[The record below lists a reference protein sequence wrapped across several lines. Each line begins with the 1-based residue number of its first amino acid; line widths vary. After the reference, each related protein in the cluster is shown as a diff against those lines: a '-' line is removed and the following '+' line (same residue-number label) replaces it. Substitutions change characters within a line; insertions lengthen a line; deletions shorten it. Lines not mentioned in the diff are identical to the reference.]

1 MNISNSRRVWIKSAL
16 VLFLAVAAYGLAACD
31 DSNDGP
37 GCGSVPA
44 DMTDDFFQRN
54 RVVYYCSVNGVQ
66 VNYTLYSEVTSD
78 GVFCTLVYYSG
89 NLDGQGSGS
98 ITFSGEVDD
107 TGTLCDF
114 ADTEALLF
122 VSRQTEQGTVNM
134 GETFFA
140 EPDDGRF
147 LTFSADADFSIIGNF
162 NWPPTQCTC
171 IAVN

>member
-1 MNISNSRRVWIKSAL
+1 MNIRNSQRKWIKSAL
-16 VLFLAVAAYGLAACD
+16 VLFLVGATYGLVACD
-31 DSNDGP
+31 DSDNSP
-37 GCGSVPA
+37 GCSSVPA

-54 RVVYYCSVNGVQ
+54 SVIYFCSINGVQ
-66 VNYTLYSEVTSD
+66 VNYTLSAEVTPD
-78 GVFCTLVYYSG
+78 GVFCTLLYFAGDLGV
-89 NLDGQGSGS
+89 QGSGS
-98 ITFSGEVDD
+98 ITFSGEVDQ

-122 VSRQTEQGTVNM
+122 VNLQSEQGMVES
-134 GETFFA
+134 GEAFFA

-162 NWPPTQCTC
+162 NWPPTQCAC